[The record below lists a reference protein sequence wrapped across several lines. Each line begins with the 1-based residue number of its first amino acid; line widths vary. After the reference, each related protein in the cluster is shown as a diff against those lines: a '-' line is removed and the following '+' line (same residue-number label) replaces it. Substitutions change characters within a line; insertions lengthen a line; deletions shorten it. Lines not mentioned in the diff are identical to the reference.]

1 MKSRR
6 QFVREGAFAA
16 TALLAAQQL
25 KAFAGLSSAFTGN
38 SSAVFSNP
46 TNHLVFLH
54 GSVSDNTAKSG
65 MVKYMKQIQS
75 EVHHT
80 VLLNTGAQPF
90 GDISLDASA
99 AECNHQ
105 IDKEYQIIHKAGVKT
120 GIIYAR
126 PTTEG
131 VIKQSEDL
139 AAFLKKEK
147 NCQLVVCISH
157 LGHQHKN
164 APDDL
169 TLAGESRHID
179 IILNGHT
186 TNYLP
191 KTITM
196 PNSVRHEV
204 IIQSSKSNTAPC
216 AKLEIGVD
224 ENGNKKLI
232 HLATKLYK
240 DISAA

>member
-6 QFVREGAFAA
+6 QFVREGAIAA
-16 TALLAAQQL
+16 TAILVAQHL
-25 KAFAGLSSAFTGN
+25 KAFSGLTSAFPGN
-38 SSAVFSNP
+38 SSTVFSNH

-54 GSVSDNTAKSG
+54 SAETDNTATTGLVNYLK
-65 MVKYMKQIQS
+65 KIQS
-75 EVHHT
+75 PVHDT
-80 VLLNTGAQPF
+80 LLINTGAHRLADNTS
-90 GDISLDASA
+90 GASPA
-99 AECNHQ
+99 GGIHQ
-105 IDKEYQIIHKAGVKT
+105 IDKEYKIIRKAGVNT

-126 PTTEG
+126 PTTDG

-164 APDDL
+164 APDDV

-186 TNYLP
+186 TNFLS

-196 PNSVRHEV
+196 PNSARHEV
-204 IIQSSKSNTAPC
+204 IIQSSRSNTAPF
-216 AKLEIGVD
+216 AKLEIGMD
-224 ENGNKKLI
+224 ANGNKKLI